1 MSFAKN
7 GLASSLSV
15 SCHWL
20 FSKNVGWQEIVPF
33 GKQVSFYNRR
43 VGVVISPTEYSMFC
57 KEASNG
63 KMVNC
68 GWQVV
73 TRGVFLIGGGG
84 GRKLERACVSGE

>member
-43 VGVVISPTEYSMFC
+43 VGVVISPTEYSIFAKKRQMA
-57 KEASNG
+57 K
-63 KMVNC
+63 
-68 GWQVV
+68 W
-73 TRGVFLIGGGG
+73 
-84 GRKLERACVSGE
+84 